1 MFSFIQ
7 ELSEARLFRT
17 PAMLDPEIKLS
28 ELAESFF
35 TAILTLELLQI
46 LSSESAKNYAEKTL
60 EIDNINVWRSSG
72 SDLHNLAHILSDPA
86 KYKNKIKADRFISL
100 PKLQFYAYLRN
111 LADNKKNDIFLLKS
125 QQHLNISSPALKK
138 IRRKLSA
145 WDRCTDAEKASA
157 ITNLYLMLRKNLNHS
172 DLYKV
177 ASPVLKR
184 SKMISKEAD
193 LVKAKSPAWYRLM
206 QEN

>member
-17 PAMLDPEIKLS
+17 PAMLDSEIKLS
-28 ELAESFF
+28 DLAESFF

-46 LSSESAKNYAEKTL
+46 LASESAKNYAEKTL
-60 EIDNINVWRSSG
+60 EIDNIHVWRSSG
-72 SDLHNLAHILSDPA
+72 SDLHNLAHILADPN
-86 KYKNKIKADRFISL
+86 KYKNKIKVDRFISL
-100 PKLQFYAYLRN
+100 PKLQFYAYLKN
-111 LADNKKNDIFLLKS
+111 LAEGKKNEVFLLKS
-125 QQHLNISSPALKK
+125 QQHLNISNPALKK

-145 WDRCTDAEKASA
+145 WDRCTDAEKSST
-157 ITNLYLMLRKNLNHS
+157 ITNLYLMLKKNLNHS
-172 DLYKV
+172 DLYKT

-184 SKMISKEAD
+184 SKMIDREID
-193 LVKAKSPAWYRLM
+193 LVKTESPAWYRLM